1 MLSWLWGDQKHDE
14 QKEKLRQIPE
24 EFKDPITKKIMAQPT
39 MILSSL
45 KIYDACTIKYWIDS
59 KRYYDP
65 LTGIPMSVA
74 GYPLLLYPRDDIK
87 NKITQFL
94 AKYPSKKT
102 QLFREND
109 KSIQW
114 KSLFKLH
121 ETRVKH
127 KFEIIKKNQ
136 EDLKFRAKPIFRKLR
151 LDENGIGIELVED
164 DEKRK
169 KKDTENDIG
178 IEYDTSVILLSDIP
192 VICFMGPSRNGK
204 STIVNDILGVKNACI
219 VSQRS
224 NVAQTKGGWIAKYC
238 KYEQSKAFNEGNVY
252 QIDGSVTND
261 EEDEKNEFEVL
272 EEKQQVGD
280 EFYLLDMEGLSH
292 NVTKFTKRL
301 FYACYATS
309 NIVIWNDKE
318 VMSDRFVDLMEEL
331 KQEMKAVAASDQKPL
346 FMYLKRDAGDFKHKP
361 YGSFTEYINKDESFE
376 WFREMNIFSSITAY
390 ELPRPFP
397 NENDEDEALNF
408 STMKKNR
415 LLLAPL
421 IDKLISISR
430 ESKRFAS
437 NTYILQ
443 QQIEH
448 INRSTALSLTSKLI
462 SENKILSQFQIA
474 PNGPQ
479 RRRDMVYVACRFEW
493 DHAKLEKMFNEEMQ
507 KLTQQHDGKLSEKVL
522 NRLMETKNEIYE
534 RIKNKADAKS
544 YGTTFG
550 LMGSSAGGGSVL
562 AGSVM
567 YAAGTGAAMLTGP
580 VVVGIFVAAGL
591 GYMAGWTTGKTAE
604 YVEKGY
610 KKFTQGNYVKY
621 TLGKTDEEIKMD
633 KEKIKSKS
641 NFNRWGEYFKYS
653 KQK

>member
-1 MLSWLWGDQKHDE
+1 MN
-14 QKEKLRQIPE
+14 
-24 EFKDPITKKIMAQPT
+24 
-39 MILSSL
+39 
-45 KIYDACTIKYWIDS
+45 IY
-59 KRYYDP
+59 
-65 LTGIPMSVA
+65 
-74 GYPLLLYPRDDIK
+74 
-87 NKITQFL
+87 Q
-94 AKYPSKKT
+94 
-102 QLFREND
+102 
-109 KSIQW
+109 
-114 KSLFKLH
+114 
-121 ETRVKH
+121 
-127 KFEIIKKNQ
+127 Q
-136 EDLKFRAKPIFRKLR
+136 EGV
-151 LDENGIGIELVED
+151 N
-164 DEKRK
+164 
-169 KKDTENDIG
+169 DTE
-178 IEYDTSVILLSDIP
+178 
-192 VICFMGPSRNGK
+192 
-204 STIVNDILGVKNACI
+204 
-219 VSQRS
+219 
-224 NVAQTKGGWIAKYC
+224 
-238 KYEQSKAFNEGNVY
+238 
-252 QIDGSVTND
+252 
-261 EEDEKNEFEVL
+261 EKK
-272 EEKQQVGD
+272 EEKTD
-280 EFYLLDMEGLSH
+280 DFSEFYLLDMEGLSH
-292 NVTKFTKRL
+292 NVTAFTKRL

-309 NIVIWNDKE
+309 DLIIWNDKN
-318 VMSDRFVDLMEEL
+318 VGSDEFKRLMNEL
-331 KQEMKAVAASDQKPL
+331 KQEMGNIANSDKKPAFL
-346 FMYLKRDAGDFKHKP
+346 YLERDAGDYNYDHFD
-361 YGSFTEYINKDESFE
+361 TLDAYINKDISFE